1 MATNKIKT
9 LAVCIAVVLN
19 VVPALATAD
28 SFAELDREAKRVNQP
43 QQEKFAEFYQWLDN
57 HLSEYEA
64 WRDEYTSNLDK
75 ERELLI
81 DQWGSGEVSDSTKSV
96 EYSDS
101 NTVKKVVDYDNNTAT
116 ISVLVDAGQDAS
128 AALTSLKVLDVD
140 GQTVSLENA
149 SKDIAYVDYSFE
161 QESIEK
167 QFIIDQI
174 QVQMRE
180 LDVQA
185 ERLIRSNTGIPES
198 FIYERAHKKK
208 IALLQSAAPRIASI
222 SEQFK
227 AKRKELGIPE
237 PVKMQPKK
245 ADDEKVVE
253 TAVIANKADVESTAK
268 VEQVVSVESDETK
281 ANVMTDASKIIN
293 ANANVEAKPPGVV
306 APKERAPKTEA
317 MDTRKPSLTVE
328 ETPKKQAA
336 TELAE
341 QSPISQ
347 PKPLPTTQPTTT
359 VVSDVEPAKTVTV
372 QASKPSNNTAKKVV
386 SYKVKLPENALKT
399 RASTYQPLVEKESER
414 WEIDAALVMAIMH
427 SESSFRP
434 DAKSHVPAF
443 GLMQVVPNSAGHD
456 VNKLFRKIDSPMSPT
471 DLYVPPIN
479 VETGTAYLNIL
490 DKRYLK
496 FITND
501 QARLYCVIAA
511 YNTGAGNVAKAFN
524 KDRSTNIRKAAV
536 VINSMTPDEVYDHL
550 LENLPYDETKN
561 YLRKVKGRISMYQ

>member
-1 MATNKIKT
+1 MATNKIKA

-19 VVPALATAD
+19 APSPLATAD

-57 HLSEYEA
+57 YLSEYEA
-64 WRDEYTSNLDK
+64 WRDEYTLNLDK

-96 EYSDS
+96 EYSGS
-101 NTVKKVVDYDNNTAT
+101 NTVKKVVDYDDNTAT
-116 ISVLVDAGQDAS
+116 ISVLVDADQDAS
-128 AALTSLKVLDVD
+128 SAREALEVLEVD
-140 GQTVSLENA
+140 GQILSLKNA
-149 SKDIAYVDYSFE
+149 SEDVAYVDYSSV
-161 QESIEK
+161 QEGIEK

-185 ERLIRSNTGIPES
+185 ERLIRSKTGIPES

-208 IALLQSAAPRIASI
+208 IALLQTAAPRITSI
-222 SEQFK
+222 SEQFR
-227 AKRKELGIPE
+227 AKRKELGISE
-237 PVKMQPKK
+237 TVEAKSV
-245 ADDEKVVE
+245 KVVE
-253 TAVIANKADVESTAK
+253 TAVAEN
-268 VEQVVSVESDETK
+268 VVSSPKVNIKPTEHVETVATTSPDEIS
-281 ANVMTDASKIIN
+281 SKEDI
-293 ANANVEAKPPGVV
+293 AKVEAKP
-306 APKERAPKTEA
+306 A
-317 MDTRKPSLTVE
+317 
-328 ETPKKQAA
+328 
-336 TELAE
+336 
-341 QSPISQ
+341 
-347 PKPLPTTQPTTT
+347 
-359 VVSDVEPAKTVTV
+359 VTV
-372 QASKPSNNTAKKVV
+372 QPEKIVTQIGELAKVQPAETKVAQVQTSSVKADKKVV
-386 SYKVKLPENALKT
+386 SYKVKLPENSLKK

-456 VNKLFRKIDSPMSPT
+456 VNKLFRKIDSPMLAA

-496 FITND
+496 VVTNEE
-501 QARLYCVIAA
+501 ARLYCVIAA

-561 YLRKVKGRISMYQ
+561 YLRKVKGRIAMYQ

>member
-1 MATNKIKT
+1 M
-9 LAVCIAVVLN
+9 CIAVVLN
-19 VVPALATAD
+19 AASPLATAD
-28 SFAELDREAKRVNQP
+28 SFAELDREVKRVNQP

-57 HLSEYEA
+57 YLSEYEA

-81 DQWGSGEVSDSTKSV
+81 DQWGNGEVSDSTKSV

-101 NTVKKVVDYDNNTAT
+101 NTVKKVVDYDDNTAT
-116 ISVLVDAGQDAS
+116 ISVLVDADQDAS
-128 AALTSLKVLDVD
+128 SAREALEVLDVD
-140 GQTVSLENA
+140 GQTLSLENA
-149 SKDIAYVDYSFE
+149 SEDVAYVDYSSV
-161 QESIEK
+161 QEGIEK

-208 IALLQSAAPRIASI
+208 IALLQTAAPRITSI

-237 PVKMQPKK
+237 
-245 ADDEKVVE
+245 
-253 TAVIANKADVESTAK
+253 T
-268 VEQVVSVESDETK
+268 
-281 ANVMTDASKIIN
+281 
-293 ANANVEAKPPGVV
+293 VEAKSVKVAKIAVAENVV
-306 APKERAPKTEA
+306 SSPKVNIKPTEHVE
-317 MDTRKPSLTVE
+317 TV
-328 ETPKKQAA
+328 AA
-336 TELAE
+336 TSPAEISSKEEIAKIEPKPAVTVKPEEIVTLIGELAKGE
-341 QSPISQ
+341 SSKLDVISKVPAVAVTAGQ
-347 PKPLPTTQPTTT
+347 LTQPSVATK
-359 VVSDVEPAKTVTV
+359 VKPAETKVAQV
-372 QASKPSNNTAKKVV
+372 QTSSVKADKKVV
-386 SYKVKLPENALKT
+386 SYKVKLPENSLKK
-399 RASTYQPLVEKESER
+399 RASTFQPLVEKESER

-456 VNKLFRKIDSPMSPT
+456 VNKLFRKIDSPMSAA

-496 FITND
+496 FVTNEE
-501 QARLYCVIAA
+501 ARLYCVIAA

-536 VINSMTPDEVYDHL
+536 VINSMTPDEVYNHL

-561 YLRKVKGRISMYQ
+561 YLRKVKGRIAMYQ

>member
-1 MATNKIKT
+1 M
-9 LAVCIAVVLN
+9 CIAVVLN
-19 VVPALATAD
+19 AASPLATAD
-28 SFAELDREAKRVNQP
+28 SFAELDREVKRVNQP

-57 HLSEYEA
+57 YLSEYEA

-81 DQWGSGEVSDSTKSV
+81 DQWGNGEVSDSTKSV

-101 NTVKKVVDYDNNTAT
+101 NTVKKVVDYHDNTAT
-116 ISVLVDAGQDAS
+116 ISVLVDADQDAS
-128 AALTSLKVLDVD
+128 SAREALEVLDVD
-140 GQTVSLENA
+140 GQTLSLENA
-149 SKDIAYVDYSFE
+149 SEDVAYVDYSSV
-161 QESIEK
+161 QEGIEK

-208 IALLQSAAPRIASI
+208 IALLQTAAPRITSI

-237 PVKMQPKK
+237 
-245 ADDEKVVE
+245 
-253 TAVIANKADVESTAK
+253 T
-268 VEQVVSVESDETK
+268 
-281 ANVMTDASKIIN
+281 
-293 ANANVEAKPPGVV
+293 VEAKSVKVAKIAVAENVV
-306 APKERAPKTEA
+306 SSPKVNIKPTEHVE
-317 MDTRKPSLTVE
+317 TV
-328 ETPKKQAA
+328 AA
-336 TELAE
+336 TSPAEISSKEEIAKIEPKPAVTVKPEEIVTLIGELAKGE
-341 QSPISQ
+341 SSKLDVISKVPAVAVTAGQ
-347 PKPLPTTQPTTT
+347 LTQPSVATK
-359 VVSDVEPAKTVTV
+359 VKPAETKVAQV
-372 QASKPSNNTAKKVV
+372 QTSSVKADKKVV
-386 SYKVKLPENALKT
+386 SYKVKLPENSLKK
-399 RASTYQPLVEKESER
+399 RASTFQPLVEKESER

-456 VNKLFRKIDSPMSPT
+456 VNKLFRKIDSPMSAA

-496 FITND
+496 FVTNEE
-501 QARLYCVIAA
+501 ARLYCVIAA

-536 VINSMTPDEVYDHL
+536 VINSMTPDEVYNHL

-561 YLRKVKGRISMYQ
+561 YLRKVKGRIAMYQ

>member
-1 MATNKIKT
+1 MATNKIKA

-19 VVPALATAD
+19 AASPLATAD
-28 SFAELDREAKRVNQP
+28 SFAELDREVKRVNQP

-57 HLSEYEA
+57 YLSEYEA

-101 NTVKKVVDYDNNTAT
+101 NTVKKVVDYDDNTAT
-116 ISVLVDAGQDAS
+116 ISVLVDADQDAS
-128 AALTSLKVLDVD
+128 SAREALEVLDVD
-140 GQTVSLENA
+140 GQTLSLENA
-149 SKDIAYVDYSFE
+149 SEDVAYVDYSSV
-161 QESIEK
+161 QEGIEK

-185 ERLIRSNTGIPES
+185 ERLIRSNTGIPEA

-208 IALLQSAAPRIASI
+208 IDLLQTAAPRITSI

-237 PVKMQPKK
+237 TVEAKSVN
-245 ADDEKVVE
+245 VVE
-253 TAVIANKADVESTAK
+253 TAVAEN
-268 VEQVVSVESDETK
+268 VVSSPKVNIKPTEHVETVAATSPAEIS
-281 ANVMTDASKIIN
+281 SKEEI
-293 ANANVEAKPPGVV
+293 AKVEAKP
-306 APKERAPKTEA
+306 A
-317 MDTRKPSLTVE
+317 
-328 ETPKKQAA
+328 
-336 TELAE
+336 
-341 QSPISQ
+341 
-347 PKPLPTTQPTTT
+347 
-359 VVSDVEPAKTVTV
+359 VTV
-372 QASKPSNNTAKKVV
+372 QPEEIVTQIDELAKGEPSKLDVISNVPAVAVTAGQLTQPSVATKVKPAETKVAQVQTSSVKADKKVV
-386 SYKVKLPENALKT
+386 SYKVKLPENSLKK
-399 RASTYQPLVEKESER
+399 RASTFQPLVEKESER

-456 VNKLFRKIDSPMSPT
+456 VNKLFRKIDSPMSAA

-496 FITND
+496 FVTNEE
-501 QARLYCVIAA
+501 ARLYCVIAA

-536 VINSMTPDEVYDHL
+536 VINSMTPDEVYNHL

-561 YLRKVKGRISMYQ
+561 YLRKVKGRIAMYQ

>member
-1 MATNKIKT
+1 M
-9 LAVCIAVVLN
+9 CIAVVLN
-19 VVPALATAD
+19 AASPLATAD
-28 SFAELDREAKRVNQP
+28 SFAELDREVKRVNQP

-57 HLSEYEA
+57 YLSEYEA

-96 EYSDS
+96 KYSDS
-101 NTVKKVVDYDNNTAT
+101 NTVRKVVDYDDNTAT
-116 ISVLVDAGQDAS
+116 ISVLVDADQDAS
-128 AALTSLKVLDVD
+128 SAREALEVLDVD
-140 GQTVSLENA
+140 GQTLSLENA
-149 SKDIAYVDYSFE
+149 SEDIAYVDYSSV
-161 QESIEK
+161 QEGIEK

-208 IALLQSAAPRIASI
+208 IALLQTAAPRITSI

-237 PVKMQPKK
+237 
-245 ADDEKVVE
+245 
-253 TAVIANKADVESTAK
+253 T
-268 VEQVVSVESDETK
+268 
-281 ANVMTDASKIIN
+281 
-293 ANANVEAKPPGVV
+293 VEAKSVKVAKIAVAENVV
-306 APKERAPKTEA
+306 SSPKVNIKPTEHVE
-317 MDTRKPSLTVE
+317 TV
-328 ETPKKQAA
+328 AA
-336 TELAE
+336 TSPAEISSKEEIAKIEPKPAVTVKPEEIVTLIGELAKGE
-341 QSPISQ
+341 SSKLDVISKVPAVAVTAGQ
-347 PKPLPTTQPTTT
+347 LTQPSVATK
-359 VVSDVEPAKTVTV
+359 VKPAETKVAQV
-372 QASKPSNNTAKKVV
+372 QTSSVKADKKVV
-386 SYKVKLPENALKT
+386 SYKVKLPENSLKK
-399 RASTYQPLVEKESER
+399 RASTFQPLVEKESER

-456 VNKLFRKIDSPMSPT
+456 VNKLFRKIDSPMSAA

-496 FITND
+496 FVTNEE
-501 QARLYCVIAA
+501 ARLYCVIAA

-536 VINSMTPDEVYDHL
+536 VINSMTPDEVYNHL

-561 YLRKVKGRISMYQ
+561 YLRKVKGRIAMYQ